1 MHINTYLVQ
10 RLNLKSDTFGCHF
23 FVKLAKINQNMAKLT
38 RFLDLMLTTY
48 VKYDKVIAYK
58 LNVNIL

>member
-1 MHINTYLVQ
+1 
-10 RLNLKSDTFGCHF
+10 
-23 FVKLAKINQNMAKLT
+23 MAKLT